1 MYEICSSSTVNFSDI
16 TEYEECD
23 GSTFAWF
30 ITSVGADNTP
40 NTGDENTSAIEGT
53 DYEFVNQ
60 TISTNQEP
68 YVQFIS
74 PDTYLITQQVTNSC
88 GVFTSE
94 KLLLVKGTPFVE
106 LPLESDNICRYPN
119 NFLT

>member
-1 MYEICSSSTVNFSDI
+1 MIIVTGGTSGLGKAIVKGINIKGIETITISRNIQKTKNHFKCDI

-60 TISTNQEP
+60 TISTN
-68 YVQFIS
+68 
-74 PDTYLITQQVTNSC
+74 
-88 GVFTSE
+88 
-94 KLLLVKGTPFVE
+94 
-106 LPLESDNICRYPN
+106 
-119 NFLT
+119 